1 MESITIQTDETSKLS
16 VVETASKLYYAGA
29 INCENEENSGQYLT
43 VLQPVTYDSYS
54 QNLVTSTIPEK
65 ITPHPL
71 SVKPKLSDSER
82 DYKKSACDRERTRM
96 RDMNR
101 AFDSLRDRLPQCKPA
116 GKKLSKIESLRMAIQ
131 YIRHLQSLLEMESDY
146 TPQYV
151 PTIYSSSVTYQQS
164 SIYYQF

>member
-1 MESITIQTDETSKLS
+1 MPSFHVHDCRINLDNQRPRKVKLFGFLQLS

-82 DYKKSACDRERTRM
+82 GKDFTFYFQK
-96 RDMNR
+96 
-101 AFDSLRDRLPQCKPA
+101 QCA
-116 GKKLSKIESLRMAIQ
+116 QKL
-131 YIRHLQSLLEMESDY
+131 
-146 TPQYV
+146 
-151 PTIYSSSVTYQQS
+151 
-164 SIYYQF
+164 